1 MDQIREWLGWFG
13 ALLAALALL
22 IAVVLVLAAAALL
35 LGFWPVALLIAAG
48 AFYAFAK
55 WAAGVRD

>member
-1 MDQIREWLGWFG
+1 MDQLREWIGWLG

-22 IAVVLVLAAAALL
+22 IAALLVLVAAGLL
-35 LGFWPVALLIAAG
+35 IGFWPLALLVAAG